1 MRPRGLRQKRGTP
14 EMRLYLD
21 TSAPTCVVRL
31 DEREYRWE
39 AGRDLAEGLLA
50 FLRDKLAENQATW
63 QDIRE
68 ITFFTGP
75 GSFTGLRI
83 GATVVNTLAHELQV
97 PLFDQDG
104 REHPLILPNYGR
116 PARVTPPRK

>member
-1 MRPRGLRQKRGTP
+1 
-14 EMRLYLD
+14 MRLYLD

-97 PLFDQDG
+97 PLLDQDG
-104 REHPLILPNYGR
+104 QEHPLILPNYGR
-116 PARVTPPRK
+116 PARVTSPRK